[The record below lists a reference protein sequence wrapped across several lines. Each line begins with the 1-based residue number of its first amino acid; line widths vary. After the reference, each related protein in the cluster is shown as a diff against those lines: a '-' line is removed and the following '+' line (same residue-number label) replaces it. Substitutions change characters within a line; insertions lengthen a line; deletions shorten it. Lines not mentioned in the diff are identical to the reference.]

1 MQAADD
7 NLINIKS
14 VLKLVPVSRPT
25 IYRMMQKGEFPRP
38 VEIGASRFWLEREIA
53 DWKSDKIAARHA

>member
-1 MQAADD
+1 MQVVDEP
-7 NLINIKS
+7 LINIKA

-38 VEIGASRFWLEREIA
+38 IEIGASRFWLESEVSN
-53 DWKSDKIAARHA
+53 WKIGRIQARNG